1 MGAGLALV
9 AALTVDRAARAAEH
23 TAASGASE
31 CNTSNLLAGRSP
43 SAAQEVA
50 GNAVLV
56 TDGVIAPE
64 GTPWDSP
71 DAVRLAGT
79 SAFLIFDLGGT
90 HKVSALYL
98 QADAN
103 DTYTI
108 SGSRAG
114 RTVFA
119 RDATSLSVNMT
130 TDSTSY
136 TPGSSAR
143 LTCAKEL
150 QSSSPSLNPERVH
163 RVNRPRLSDTR
174 SSPSKC
180 RLGNLIGQLGVRVST
195 AKPASL
201 PWQRSLRLWSSWI
214 GL

>member
-108 SGSRAG
+108 SGSRDG
-114 RTVFA
+114 K
-119 RDATSLSVNMT
+119 
-130 TDSTSY
+130 
-136 TPGSSAR
+136 PGSFR
-143 LTCAKEL
+143 VLTEFANVVDRGHGL
-150 QSSSPSLNPERVH
+150 R
-163 RVNRPRLSDTR
+163 
-174 SSPSKC
+174 
-180 RLGNLIGQLGVRVST
+180 
-195 AKPASL
+195 A
-201 PWQRSLRLWSSWI
+201 RSLQIEPTTLR
-214 GL
+214 